1 MSEEFGSYKV
11 YEQLGVG
18 GMATVHVA
26 ETRSGGGFR
35 KRVALKRLLRHAAEN
50 PELVRL
56 FIDEARLSR
65 YLKHANIAQTYDF
78 GKVGDTYFMAMELVQ
93 GPTLTQL
100 VRQTK
105 ETIGVI
111 PFPITMNILIQVLDA
126 LDYAHNLLDERG
138 KPLGIIHRDV
148 SPPNIII
155 SNIGVVKLLD
165 FGVAKAASQTSSTQV
180 GTVKGKFS
188 YMAPEYLMGKL
199 DRRVDLWA
207 VGAIAHELLTNRQL
221 FDAKNDLT
229 VIERVK
235 EARIDLPSKKN
246 PDVPPDLDAVVMTA
260 LERNPD
266 HRWQSA
272 AAMRT
277 ALANAAA
284 ELDTVVTNQ
293 QLLEWVEWTFAQR
306 PAGEGSELS
315 QLIKVLEKP
324 SRPSIRVVPDKP
336 KAQPPPIPKLT
347 EKAKHAFPTPHVGSA
362 MVERNRPGYVG
373 TLVFLL
379 FLALLGLAIA
389 AWFWGVPFD
398 LQALIDQRE

>member
-1 MSEEFGSYKV
+1 VSEEFGSYKV
-11 YEQLGVG
+11 YEQLGIG
-18 GMATVHVA
+18 GMASVHVA
-26 ETRSGGGFR
+26 ESRSGGGFR
-35 KRVALKRLLRHAAEN
+35 KRVALKRLLPHAAED

-105 ETIGVI
+105 KTIGAI

-126 LDYAHNLLDERG
+126 LDYAHNLKDEKG
-138 KPLGIIHRDV
+138 KPLRIIHRDV
-148 SPPNIII
+148 SPPNIIV
-155 SNIGVVKLLD
+155 SNTGSVKLLD
-165 FGVAKAASQTSSTQV
+165 FGVAKAASQTSNTQV

-188 YMAPEYLMGKL
+188 YMAPEYLKGKL
-199 DRRVDLWA
+199 DSRCDLWA
-207 VGAIAHELLTNRQL
+207 VGVIAHELLTNRQL
-221 FDAKNDLT
+221 FDAKDDFT
-229 VIERVK
+229 VIQRVQ
-235 EARIDLPSKKN
+235 EARIDPPSKKN
-246 PDVPPDLDAVVMTA
+246 ADVPPDLDAVVMTA
-260 LERNPD
+260 LEREPG

-293 QLLEWVEWTFAQR
+293 QLLEWVEWAFAQR
-306 PAGEGSELS
+306 PAGEGSDLS

-324 SRPSIRVVPDKP
+324 SRPAIRVVPDKP
-336 KAQPPPIPKLT
+336 KAQPPPIPKPT
-347 EKAKHAFPTPHVGSA
+347 AKAQHAFPTPHVGSA
-362 MVERNRPGYVG
+362 MVQRRGTSHVG
-373 TLVFLL
+373 TLLFLL
-379 FLALLGLAIA
+379 FLALLGLGIA
-389 AWFWGVPFD
+389 AWFWRVPFD
-398 LQALIDQRE
+398 LQSYLPSE